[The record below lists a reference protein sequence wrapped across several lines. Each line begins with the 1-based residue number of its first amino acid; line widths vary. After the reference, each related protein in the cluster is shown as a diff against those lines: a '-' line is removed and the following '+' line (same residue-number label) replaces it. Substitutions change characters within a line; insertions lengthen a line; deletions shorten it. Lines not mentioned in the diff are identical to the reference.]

1 MCVDSL
7 ESFFIFSRGSR
18 CHPPGGE
25 WISPHS
31 EERNDHLLAKMD
43 LGCCIKS
50 KNVVSSR
57 GRGPSLMAF
66 LSKRTAKVWRLF
78 KPPKAWWVFFRH
90 PRRPICQRVLL
101 SFESGRK
108 GSQFVSSTKR
118 WGNFFWLPSQPSVK
132 LKSPS
137 VESGRK
143 GSASL
148 SCTKA
153 FLNFSPSFFRA
164 KTLSR

>member
-1 MCVDSL
+1 MP
-7 ESFFIFSRGSR
+7 
-18 CHPPGGE
+18 PPGGE

-31 EERNDHLLAKMD
+31 EEWNDHLLAKMD

-57 GRGPSLMAF
+57 GRSPSLMAF
-66 LSKRTAKVWRLF
+66 LSKRTAKVGRLF
-78 KPPKAWWVFFRH
+78 KPTRVWWFFFDRSRG
-90 PRRPICQRVLL
+90 PFCQRISL

-118 WGNFFWLPSQPSVK
+118 WGNFFWLPCQPSVK
-132 LKSPS
+132 SDSPS

-143 GSASL
+143 DSASL
-148 SCTKA
+148 SYTKA
-153 FLNFSPSFFRA
+153 KLNFCRPFFEQE
-164 KTLSR
+164 L